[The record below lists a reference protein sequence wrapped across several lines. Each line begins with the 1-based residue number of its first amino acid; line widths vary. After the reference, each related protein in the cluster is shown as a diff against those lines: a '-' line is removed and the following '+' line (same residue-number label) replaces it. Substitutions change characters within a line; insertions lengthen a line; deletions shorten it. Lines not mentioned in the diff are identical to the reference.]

1 MTVYICF
8 KYKTTKVLDYFPGC
22 PTLGVAE
29 TSSVVDFHWPSYWWK
44 LKLKHE
50 RWMFLQKYNFLE
62 RETWTFDFYRA
73 RACQKI
79 LVVSPAAALFAIEA
93 AARQNCLN
101 MLSTGGLK
109 LPFAAFPPM
118 NCSFWWTE
126 DSYGRLSGQF
136 LSEEH
141 RFLAVFAQ
149 AFLALWLVIRL
160 SVPRPA
166 AFAQSFIKVFSFLPP
181 IGWSLN
187 HFALDKANFSLPSED
202 CLSLGRMATHR
213 REFPLAV

>member
-1 MTVYICF
+1 MTVICF

-79 LVVSPAAALFAIEA
+79 IVVSPAAALFAIEA

-118 NCSFWWTE
+118 NCSYWWTE
-126 DSYGRLSGQF
+126 DSHGRLSGQF

-141 RFLAVFAQ
+141 RCLAVFAQ
-149 AFLALWLVIRL
+149 AFSLHFGWW
-160 SVPRPA
+160 
-166 AFAQSFIKVFSFLPP
+166 FAYLFQDQLPSHSLLTP
-181 IGWSLN
+181 IGWGLN
-187 HFALDKANFSLPSED
+187 HFALDKANFSLPMKIVY
-202 CLSLGRMATHR
+202 R
-213 REFPLAV
+213 